1 MDYDLLSGIYKRI
14 ADSEF
19 KPGTDH
25 VTQVD
30 TVEKITQGMKQ
41 VVIRIHIYYVIV
53 ILDYDRVFTNVISF
67 IASCSFTSEIGL
79 LLSAL

>member
-1 MDYDLLSGIYKRI
+1 MYFLLGVDDGEDMDYDLLSGIYKRI

-41 VVIRIHIYYVIV
+41 VVIRIHTYYVIV
-53 ILDYDRVFTNVISF
+53 ILDYD
-67 IASCSFTSEIGL
+67 
-79 LLSAL
+79 

>member
-1 MDYDLLSGIYKRI
+1 MDPDLLSGIYKRI
-14 ADSEF
+14 SESEF

-41 VVIRIHIYYVIV
+41 V
-53 ILDYDRVFTNVISF
+53 
-67 IASCSFTSEIGL
+67 
-79 LLSAL
+79 